1 MAQPESII
9 ANNDTI
15 VGLIIRRIVTTTL
28 AGALLF
34 TDATGSSKGR
44 FADLA
49 EWREVS
55 GNVAHYSQNAL
66 DI

>member
-1 MAQPESII
+1 MAQPESVI

-15 VGLIIRRIVTTTL
+15 AGLIIRKIVTTRL

-34 TDATGSSKGR
+34 THATGSSKGR
-44 FADLA
+44 FADLT

-55 GNVAHYSQNAL
+55 GNVADYSQNAL
-66 DI
+66 NV